1 MTKVKSAAPI
11 VTGRER
17 RPLPPCATIASEPP
31 RPKRGVAVSHSREE
45 DPMPDSTST
54 PPAPA
59 PDDRTP
65 ANGSADVPET
75 VAGFEADVEGPP
87 PGTVRAGG
95 TFDAFRIRDYSLFWS
110 GALVSNVG
118 TWMQTA
124 ALGLVV
130 YAFHHSEADLGIVNA
145 LSGLPV
151 LFLALPAG
159 ALADR
164 VDRRKLLIWAQ
175 VALLFQALALGV
187 LYTAGH
193 LSADNATLA
202 LAWVCGLG
210 LFGGVMSALSFPAW
224 QSMVPDLVP
233 RETLLNGIALNAA
246 QFQTARLLGPLAAGA
261 LLFIGTTLGRP
272 NAFDG
277 VFYVN
282 AASFLFV
289 IAALW
294 VIRPMKHPMQPRATT
309 REGAWQTLTA
319 GLSYA
324 RENRTVGVLILS
336 TAMMTV
342 FGMPYMMLLPAIA
355 DKALHGGSL
364 LYTYLLAANGLG
376 AVAGALVVASLPRT
390 VSREPL
396 VRFSLLAMALLL
408 IGFSLSRN
416 AALSLVMSALAGA
429 AFLTSTSL
437 MNTSIQSCVP
447 HRLRGRVMSLYVVS
461 FMGLMP
467 VSSIIFGP
475 LGKAIGPTN
484 AVIAG
489 AVVLVGYS
497 LFLVARPGL
506 LARQDCGEDDVE
518 RPGPPRG

>member
-1 MTKVKSAAPI
+1 MS
-11 VTGRER
+11 
-17 RPLPPCATIASEPP
+17 
-31 RPKRGVAVSHSREE
+31 
-45 DPMPDSTST
+45 DDTST
-54 PPAPA
+54 APVPD

-65 ANGSADVPET
+65 ANNTAGVPES
-75 VAGFEADVEGPP
+75 VAGYEADVEGPP

-95 TFDAFRIRDYSLFWS
+95 TFGAFRFRDYRLFWS

-118 TWMQTA
+118 TWMQTY
-124 ALGLVV
+124 ALSLVV

-145 LSGLPV
+145 VSSLPV

-175 VALLFQALALGV
+175 VALLFQALALGI
-187 LYTAGH
+187 LYTTGH
-193 LSADNATLA
+193 LSASNATLA
-202 LAWVCGLG
+202 LAWVSGLG
-210 LFGGVMSALSFPAW
+210 LFAGVMSALTFPAW

-246 QFQTARLLGPLAAGA
+246 QFQTARMLGPLAAIA
-261 LLFIGTTLGRP
+261 LLLVGLGLGHP
-272 NAFDG
+272 NAYDF

-289 IAALW
+289 IAALA
-294 VIRPMKHPMQPRATT
+294 VIRPAKRAKSPRATT
-309 REGAWQTLTA
+309 RMGAWQTLTA

-324 RENRTVGVLILS
+324 RQNRTVGVLILS
-336 TAMMTV
+336 VAMMTL

-355 DKALHGGSL
+355 DKALHGGNL
-364 LYTYLLAANGLG
+364 VTGYLMTANGLG
-376 AVAGALVVASLPRT
+376 AIVGALAVASMPPT
-390 VSREPL
+390 VHREPL

-408 IGFSLSRN
+408 FGFALSRTLW
-416 AALSLVMSALAGA
+416 LSLVFSALAGT
-429 AFLTSTSL
+429 AFLTSTSI

-447 HRLRGRVMSLYVVS
+447 HGLRGRVMSLFVVS

-467 VSSIIFGP
+467 VSSIVFGP
-475 LGKAIGPTN
+475 LGKVIGPTN

-489 AVVLVGYS
+489 AVVLLAYS
-497 LFLVARPGL
+497 LFLVAKPHL
-506 LARQDCGEDDVE
+506 LQARTCDLDDEDEAGV
-518 RPGPPRG
+518 GTPRG

>member
-1 MTKVKSAAPI
+1 
-11 VTGRER
+11 
-17 RPLPPCATIASEPP
+17 
-31 RPKRGVAVSHSREE
+31 
-45 DPMPDSTST
+45 MPDATST

-65 ANGSADVPET
+65 VSGAADVPQT

-118 TWMQTA
+118 SWMQNA
-124 ALGLVV
+124 ALALVV

-175 VALLFQALALGV
+175 MALLFQALALGV
-187 LYTAGH
+187 LYTMGY
-193 LSADNATLA
+193 LSAHNATLA

-246 QFQTARLLGPLAAGA
+246 QFQTARMLGPIAAGA
-261 LLFIGTTLGRP
+261 LIFIGTTLGRP
-272 NAFDG
+272 NAYDG

-289 IAALW
+289 IAALA
-294 VIRPMKHPMQPRATT
+294 VIRPAKHPMQPRATT
-309 REGAWQTLTA
+309 REGAWKTLTA

-324 RENRTVGVLILS
+324 RENRTVGILLLS
-336 TAMMTV
+336 VAMMTV

-355 DKALHGGSL
+355 DKALHGGNL

-376 AVAGALVVASLPRT
+376 AVAGALVVASLHRT
-390 VSREPL
+390 VRREPL

-408 IGFSLSRN
+408 IAFSLSRN
-416 AALSLVMSALAGA
+416 VILSLALSALAGA

-437 MNTSIQSCVP
+437 MNTSIQSRVP
-447 HRLRGRVMSLYVVS
+447 HRLRGRVMSLFVVS

-475 LGKAIGPTN
+475 LGEAIGPTN

-489 AVVLVGYS
+489 AVALLAYS
-497 LFLVARPGL
+497 LFLVARPEL
-506 LARQDCGEDDVE
+506 LRAQSSDLDEEMPAGA
-518 RPGPPRG
+518 PRG

>member
-1 MTKVKSAAPI
+1 MT
-11 VTGRER
+11 
-17 RPLPPCATIASEPP
+17 
-31 RPKRGVAVSHSREE
+31 
-45 DPMPDSTST
+45 PD
-54 PPAPA
+54 APA
-59 PDDRTP
+59 TRPDL
-65 ANGSADVPET
+65 DVDPVGDGIPVST
-75 VAGFEADVEGPP
+75 AGYEADVEGPP
-87 PGTVRAGG
+87 AEIVRHGG
-95 TFDAFRIRDYSLFWS
+95 TFDAFRIRDYTLFWS

-118 TWMQTA
+118 SWMQMY
-124 ALGLVV
+124 ALSLVV
-130 YAFHHSEADLGIVNA
+130 YSFHHSEADLGIVNA

-175 VALLFQALALGV
+175 AAMLLQALALGV
-187 LYTAGH
+187 LYATGN

-202 LAWVCGLG
+202 LAWVSGLG
-210 LFGGVMSALSFPAW
+210 LFGGVMSALTFPAW

-246 QFQTARLLGPLAAGA
+246 QFQTAR
-261 LLFIGTTLGRP
+261 
-272 NAFDG
+272 
-277 VFYVN
+277 VN

-294 VIRPMKHPMQPRATT
+294 IIRPAKHPIQPRATT
-309 REGAWQTLTA
+309 REGAWKTLTA

-324 RENRTVGVLILS
+324 RENRTVGILILS
-336 TAMMTV
+336 VAMMTL

-355 DKALHGGSL
+355 DKALHGDKFLVS
-364 LYTYLLAANGLG
+364 YLMAANGLG
-376 AVAGALVVASLPRT
+376 AVAGALVVASLPKA

-408 IGFSLSRN
+408 VGFSLSRSIW
-416 AALSLVMSALAGA
+416 LSLALSALAGA
-429 AFLTSTSL
+429 AFLTSTSI

-447 HRLRGRVMSLYVVS
+447 HRLRGRVMSLFVVA

-475 LGKAIGPTN
+475 LGKVIGPTN

-489 AVVLVGYS
+489 AVVLAAYA
-497 LFLVARPGL
+497 LFLVARPEL
-506 LARQDCGEDDVE
+506 LRAQSCEPDE
-518 RPGPPRG
+518 